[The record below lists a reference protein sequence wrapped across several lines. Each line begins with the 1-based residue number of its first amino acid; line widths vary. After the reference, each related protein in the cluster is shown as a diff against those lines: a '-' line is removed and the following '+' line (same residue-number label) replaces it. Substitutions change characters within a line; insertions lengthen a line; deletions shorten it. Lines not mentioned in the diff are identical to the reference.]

1 MLSTR
6 KEPHFS
12 VDFEYDE
19 PAPLNQAKR
28 AWSIV
33 IQDLLIRC
41 KIGVYPH
48 ELGTPQDV
56 LINLECNYL
65 APLPQPNTDTSQV
78 LCYATLAKDIETIA
92 NKEHIYFIE
101 NFAETIADHCLSDP
115 RVQKVKISAMK
126 MNALDTA
133 KSVGVK
139 ITRSKQTKT
148 LDKQSSYLT
157 KG

>member
-19 PAPLNQAKR
+19 PAPSNQVKHT
-28 AWSIV
+28 WSIV
-33 IQDLLIRC
+33 IEDLLIQC

-48 ELGTPQDV
+48 EMNNPQDV

-65 APLPQPNTDTSQV
+65 AALPQSNTDTSQI
-78 LCYATLAKDIETIA
+78 LCYATLAKDIEAIA

-101 NFAETIADHCLSDP
+101 NLAETIANHCLEDV

-126 MNALDTA
+126 VNALDAA
-133 KSVGVK
+133 KAVGVK
-139 ITRSKQTKT
+139 ITRTRHAKNF
-148 LDKQSSYLT
+148 
-157 KG
+157 